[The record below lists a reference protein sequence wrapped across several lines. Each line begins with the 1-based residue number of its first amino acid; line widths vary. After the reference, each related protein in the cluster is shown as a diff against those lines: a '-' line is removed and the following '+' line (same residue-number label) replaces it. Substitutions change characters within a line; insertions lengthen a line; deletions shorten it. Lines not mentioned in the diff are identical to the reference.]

1 MRSKLR
7 IWVHCS
13 TADGSFRKGVDKWQG
28 TCAVAFDE
36 AILPR
41 KVDVSDLWFVFF
53 VVLFL
58 VFGVV
63 LCQT

>member
-7 IWVHCS
+7 IWVHCG
-13 TADGSFRKGVDKWQG
+13 TADGSFRKKVEKWQG
-28 TCAVAFDE
+28 TCVVAFDE

-53 VVLFL
+53 CR
-58 VFGVV
+58 VV